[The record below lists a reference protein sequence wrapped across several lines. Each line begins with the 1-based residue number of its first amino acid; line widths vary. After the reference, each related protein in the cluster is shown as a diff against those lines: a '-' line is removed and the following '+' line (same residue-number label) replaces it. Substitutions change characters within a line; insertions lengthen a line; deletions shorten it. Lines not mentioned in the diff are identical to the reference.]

1 MSGTDRNDPDRSDPD
16 RNSPDTSSKGED
28 GGLPDSVPENAEGGH
43 QQETDVR
50 DTQPGNRDTG
60 GHPGM
65 GVSSERVGVA
75 GPGQLGT
82 EGVRNTADEEQ
93 AEADTHLHT
102 VDPVETPEGGTA
114 VREQRAGLPEAKP
127 DPVGTRGHHEKR
139 NPGHTHG

>member
-1 MSGTDRNDPDRSDPD
+1 MRERDEGHQPDGQSETVPPD
-16 RNSPDTSSKGED
+16 
-28 GGLPDSVPENAEGGH
+28 AEGGH

-75 GPGQLGT
+75 GPGQRGT
-82 EGVRNTADEEQ
+82 EGVRDTSDEEL
-93 AEADTHLHT
+93 AEAGTDLET
-102 VDPVETPEGGTA
+102 VDPVETPDGETV
-114 VREQRAGLPEAKP
+114 VREQRQGLPETNP
-127 DPVGTRGHHEKR
+127 DPVGTRGHHEKN

>member
-1 MSGTDRNDPDRSDPD
+1 MTASGENDGDDLP
-16 RNSPDTSSKGED
+16 ED
-28 GGLPDSVPENAEGGH
+28 LPDHLPDDPQGGH

-75 GPGQLGT
+75 GPGQVGT
-82 EGVRNTADEEQ
+82 EGVRDTSDEEQ
-93 AEADTHLHT
+93 AEAETDTYT
-102 VDPVETPEGGTA
+102 VDTVETPEGETV
-114 VREQRAGLPEAKP
+114 VREQRRGLPETNP
-127 DPVGTRGHHEKR
+127 DPVGNRGHHEKR